1 MIRENGGKIE
11 LREERKIGEN
21 LEIRMN
27 DLKMKSENRKNK
39 KEEESEWRNIKGMNG
54 RIKRRERGNMKE
66 ILK

>member
-1 MIRENGGKIE
+1 M
-11 LREERKIGEN
+11 REERKIGEN